1 MPHIGSAGDA
11 VLVSITAGLMTLVSF
26 LPALIGAILIL
37 VIGWFLAD
45 AVGRLVTTLL
55 RRLGFEAAAERAG
68 ISRFIVLTGAHE
80 ASAARIFGEL
90 VKWFVRL
97 IFIELAAQA
106 LHLEAV
112 TTLINQIVLFIP
124 NLAVALLILMVG
136 VIIANFAGAIVRGSA
151 GEMGI
156 GSPNLMAGLA
166 RWAIIALAAIMA
178 MHQIGIA
185 QTIVD
190 TFFMAFVGA
199 IALAV
204 GLSFGLGGREV
215 AAQVWSNWY
224 KTSRAAAKRLESAAA
239 EGADASA
246 ASYEA
251 GAQAEVAPPPPPAP
265 YQTRHERQAG

>member
-1 MPHIGSAGDA
+1 MPHIGSVGEA
-11 VLVSITAGLMTLVSF
+11 VLVSFTAGLVTLLSF
-26 LPALIGAILIL
+26 LPALIGALIIL

-45 AVGRLVTTLL
+45 VVGRLVTTLL
-55 RRLGFEAAAERAG
+55 RRLGFEGAAERAG
-68 ISRFIVLTGAHE
+68 ITRFIALTGTHE

-112 TTLINQIVLFIP
+112 TQLINQIVLFIP

-136 VIIANFAGAIVRGSA
+136 VIIANFVGSVVRGSA

-156 GSPNLMAGLA
+156 GTPNLMAGLA
-166 RWAIIALAAIMA
+166 RGAIIALAAIMA
-178 MHQIGIA
+178 LHQIGIA

-190 TFFMAFVGA
+190 TLFIAFVGA
-199 IALAV
+199 IALAA

-215 AAQVWSNWY
+215 ASQVWSNWY
-224 KTSRAAAKRLESAAA
+224 KTGRSAARQLEA
-239 EGADASA
+239 TAAQQSQPA
-246 ASYEA
+246 ASGYEA
-251 GAQAEVAPPPPPAP
+251 GAQAEGAPPPPPAP
-265 YQTRHERQAG
+265 YQPRHERRAG